1 MSEKVQNPQHSS
13 GETTPPAEQNHDSE
27 QLAWDVGETLLRVIY
42 DAARHPS
49 LDARAA
55 AAAVALQQV
64 QRTHEFDV
72 AEEDGLHE
80 LAAKA
85 GYIFARLVELIDA
98 YDELPT
104 SDLQGAIEA
113 LALRLVHHQVPV
125 GRAEG
130 AKGGDHE

>member
-13 GETTPPAEQNHDSE
+13 GETTLPAEQNHDRE
-27 QLAWDVGETLLRVIY
+27 QLVWDVGETLLRVIY

-98 YDELPT
+98 YDELTT
-104 SDLQGAIEA
+104 SDLQGAVEA
-113 LALRLVHHQVPV
+113 LTLRLVQRQLPT
-125 GRAEG
+125 GTIEQLE
-130 AKGGDHE
+130 GGDHE